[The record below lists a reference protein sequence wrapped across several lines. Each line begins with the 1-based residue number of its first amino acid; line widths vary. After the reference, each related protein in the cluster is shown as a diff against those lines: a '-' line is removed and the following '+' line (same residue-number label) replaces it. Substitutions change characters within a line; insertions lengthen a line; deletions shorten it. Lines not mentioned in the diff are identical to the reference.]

1 MGMMQR
7 LAFWRPSERKG
18 ANINDL
24 LRELY
29 SAPPSKSGQMVNWK
43 TALNVTTALA
53 CTRVLTEDVAQ
64 VPWKVY
70 RDTPD
75 GRGREPF
82 KDHWAYNLLSYKP
95 NEWQTSFEF
104 REQIMAHLVLCSNA
118 FIFKNRVGNKITEL
132 LPFEPQTVTVERRDD
147 LTLKYT
153 VTMPNRQPVVIPSE
167 NMWHIRGLSWNGFF
181 GMEAVSLAREAI
193 GLGMA
198 SEETE
203 ARAFKQ
209 GTRLSGALEHPA
221 KLSDEAAKRLRESW
235 ETTYSGSGNAGKV
248 AILEEGLKFSAMSQ
262 THTDAQLL
270 ELRGFQVEEICRA
283 FRVLPIMVGRADK
296 AATYASAEQMFLAHV
311 KYTLMPWYARIEM
324 SADKALLDN
333 EPGVFTK
340 FNPAGLLRGDATTR
354 AALYGAAIKDGWM
367 TRNEVRALE
376 EMNPLDG
383 LDEPLR
389 PLNMG
394 PGSEPPPDESGD
406 GAAVK
411 PPEDDKE

>member
-7 LAFWRPSERKG
+7 LAFWRPTERKG

-29 SAPPSKSGQMVNWK
+29 NAPPSKSGQNVNWK

-64 VPWKVY
+64 VPWKVF
-70 RDTPD
+70 RDVD
-75 GRGREPF
+75 GGRGREPA

-95 NEWQTSFEF
+95 NQWQTSFEF

-118 FIFKNRVGNKITEL
+118 FIFKNRVGNRIVEL

-147 LTLKYT
+147 YSIKYT

-209 GTRLSGALEHPA
+209 GTRLSGALEHPG

-235 ETTYSGSGNAGKV
+235 ESTYAGSGNAGKV

-311 KYTLMPWYARIEM
+311 KYTLMPWYSRIEM

-340 FNPAGLLRGDATTR
+340 FNPAGLLRGDAKTR
-354 AALYGAAIKDGWM
+354 AMLYGAAIKDGWM

-383 LDEPLR
+383 LDEPLS

-394 PGSEPPPDESGD
+394 PGSEPPPEESGD